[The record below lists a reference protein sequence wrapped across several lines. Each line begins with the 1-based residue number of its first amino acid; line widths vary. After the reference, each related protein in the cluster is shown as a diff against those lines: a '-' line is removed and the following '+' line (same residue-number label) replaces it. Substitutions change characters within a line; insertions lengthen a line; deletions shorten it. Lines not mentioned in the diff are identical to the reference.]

1 MLFQH
6 YQEDADG
13 LCTALGEPL
22 SREGEAAYSVDKT
35 AFEQAGWT
43 IKREDITLQE
53 KIGKGEFG
61 DVRLGTYRGQ
71 KVAVKELIK
80 DTSIATQK
88 FLTEAKVM
96 TSLQHENL
104 VRLLGLVI
112 EEAKNGSKSKIF
124 LVTEF
129 MGKGSLLEY
138 LRSRGRQYVTKKDQ
152 IGFAVD
158 TCCGMAYL
166 ENNKIVHRDLAA
178 RNVLL
183 SDDLQ
188 AKVADFGLASS
199 DGATV
204 ESGKLP
210 IKWTAPEVRS
220 SQILDIH
227 SVQDPQ
233 LTTDN
238 IGIDCLV
245 PNSTKM

>member
-1 MLFQH
+1 M
-6 YQEDADG
+6 
-13 LCTALGEPL
+13 
-22 SREGEAAYSVDKT
+22 AYSVDKT

-210 IKWTAPEVRS
+210 IKWTAPEVRYQISDLRYWTLVVSTVQLS
-220 SQILDIH
+220 SCPVDNRDFKTFLFPTCKICVFRPQEFYVPIIL
-227 SVQDPQ
+227 
-233 LTTDN
+233 
-238 IGIDCLV
+238 
-245 PNSTKM
+245 